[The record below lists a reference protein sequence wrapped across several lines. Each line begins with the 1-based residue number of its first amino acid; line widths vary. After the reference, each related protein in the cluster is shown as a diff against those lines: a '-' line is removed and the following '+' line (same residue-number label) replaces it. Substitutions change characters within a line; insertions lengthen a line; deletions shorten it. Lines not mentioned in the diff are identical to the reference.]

1 MSQNMKVVALNLPY
15 NSRLYVPLELS
26 RKNLKKVK
34 FAEGERKSAG
44 QMKGQKESCKM
55 KVELDR
61 LKRIQEEQRGRILY
75 EIEKQ
80 KQASRI
86 LFLLSL

>member
-1 MSQNMKVVALNLPY
+1 MIIKVIALKLFYISCLFTLFDNY
-15 NSRLYVPLELS
+15 NAKTS
-26 RKNLKKVK
+26 KKVK

-55 KVELDR
+55 KIELDR

-80 KQASRI
+80 KQACR
-86 LFLLSL
+86 LLSVF